1 MLYMYRYTIWAIV
14 FICYVVLY
22 NNSSCPMKAALQWKM
37 RSIHHWCAK
46 NCRALKAQI
55 PHPCSL
61 LWSHIWIFNIHTIRE
76 LPLLFLCIFNY
87 KSGYNPGYRHCLSL
101 QVESWAWWWNKWLV
115 LLSNGAWKN
124 RLQKFHQQVK
134 GSEMHYLELL
144 WRRTESLR
152 RIISVS
158 WWGLQIAWS
167 WKRFHS
173 GPPFFSASLSEPTS
187 GKYWKIA
194 LAMCPLSS
202 TPMPSTKK
210 TFDFEKNV
218 RRICWTRRI
227 PSARFAWKIFN
238 LAPGPHGHTAMIW
251 CWKLASR
258 FIDVVW

>member
-1 MLYMYRYTIWAIV
+1 MCKKIVVHWKPRYPIHVPCFGHIFGSSIYILLGSRHCYSCESSTI
-14 FICYVVLY
+14 
-22 NNSSCPMKAALQWKM
+22 N
-37 RSIHHWCAK
+37 RDTSI
-46 NCRALKAQI
+46 R
-55 PHPCSL
+55 
-61 LWSHIWIFNIHTIRE
+61 IH
-76 LPLLFLCIFNY
+76 
-87 KSGYNPGYRHCLSL
+87 HCLSL

-124 RLQKFHQQVK
+124 RLQQFHQQVK

-167 WKRFHS
+167 WKR

-202 TPMPSTKK
+202 TPMPSTQK

-238 LAPGPHGHTAMIW
+238 LAPGPHGHTAMIR